1 MNTIKYNNDHILWI
15 NRPPRTPA
23 ISSRRYRPLSTY
35 HGLALLLLFSPLSQ
49 AALPGA
55 GQAIRDLEN
64 ERPSLPPPV
73 QLSAPSANA
82 APIAP
87 LDDGSPRVRVTKFI
101 ISGNHS
107 IPSEKILP
115 LLRDLNGR
123 ELTLPQLKQAAQRVT
138 SYYRQR
144 GYVLTTAYLPKQ
156 EIVDGRVHIDV
167 LEGRYGQI
175 RLNNR
180 SHAGDGVLLQPLSAL
195 KSGMP
200 VTGARLERSLL
211 LLSDT
216 PGVKVNS
223 TLLPGERPG
232 TTDWQIDAT
241 PGPWVNGSLQ
251 ADNYGDSYTGE
262 YRGGGALS
270 VNSPLRL
277 GDRLDL
283 RLLSSDKRQRYY
295 RVSYQL
301 PVGPWSTRP
310 GVAHSSMRYRLGKDF
325 SELQAH
331 GNAAINSIFV
341 AQPLLRSRALNLNAQ
356 LQFEDKTLQDDIDL
370 FDSRSRKRIA
380 LWTAEISLNAQ
391 DRWHGGGQSAASLA
405 YAFGHL
411 RIDDPYARRWDRL
424 TAETAGQ
431 FSKLMLSALR
441 LQTLNDRVQLYGQL
455 NAQWSPGNLDAS
467 EKFNVGGPYGVRAY
481 APGSGNGDLG
491 WQASL
496 ELRYALHPGWQL
508 SAFVDQG
515 QARLNRQP
523 WTPEKNTLH
532 MSAAGSA
539 LAWGGANHQL
549 SLTAAWPLAQSG
561 PGGNTEKSPRIWL
574 QAARYF

>member
-1 MNTIKYNNDHILWI
+1 MNTIKYKNNHRLWV
-15 NRPPRTPA
+15 NSLPRTLA
-23 ISSRRYRPLSTY
+23 LSSRQHRQILACR
-35 HGLALLLLFSPLSQ
+35 GLTLFLLFSPLGQ
-49 AALPGA
+49 AALPSA
-55 GQAIRDLEN
+55 GQAIRDLESA
-64 ERPSLPPPV
+64 RPSLPPPV
-73 QLSAPSANA
+73 QLSTPSTNA
-82 APIAP
+82 A
-87 LDDGSPRVRVTKFI
+87 LVTTLEDNSPRVQVTGFI
-101 ISGNHS
+101 ITGNQS
-107 IPSEKILP
+107 ISAANLLP
-115 LLRDLNGR
+115 LLHDLNGR
-123 ELTLPQLKQAAQRVT
+123 ELTLAQLKQAAQRLT
-138 SYYRQR
+138 AYYRQR

-156 EIVDGRVHIDV
+156 EIIDGRVHIEV
-167 LEGRYGQI
+167 VEGHYGQI
-175 RLNNR
+175 RLNNL
-180 SHAGDGVLLQPLSAL
+180 SHARDGVLQQPLSAV

-200 VTGARLERSLL
+200 VTGAQLERTLL

-216 PGVKVNS
+216 PGVKINS
-223 TLLPGERPG
+223 TLLPGEQPG

-241 PGPWVNGSLQ
+241 PGPWINGSLQ
-251 ADNYGDSYTGE
+251 ADNYGDTYTGE
-262 YRGGGALS
+262 YRGAGALS
-270 VNSPLRL
+270 VNSPLRQ

-331 GNAAINSIFV
+331 GSAAINSVFV
-341 AQPLLRSRALNLNAQ
+341 SQPLLRSRALNLNAQ

-370 FDSRSRKRIA
+370 FESRSRKRIA

-391 DRWHGGGQSAASLA
+391 DRWHGGGQSVASLA
-405 YAFGHL
+405 YAIGHL
-411 RIDDPYARRWDRL
+411 RINDPYARRWDRL
-424 TAETAGQ
+424 TAETEGQ

-441 LQTLNDRVQLYGQL
+441 LQNLSDRVQLYGQM

-508 SAFVDQG
+508 SGFVDQG

-549 SLTAAWPLAQSG
+549 SLTAAWPLAHSG